1 MPKIYIIGI
10 GTGAVRTITREAEE
24 IILSSDCLIGDKR
37 VLKPFEH
44 LNKPVFCSS
53 SVNEIKTYLA
63 GCSEKDQISILVS
76 GDVGFY
82 SLAKTLLAGNPEIKA
97 ELICGISSLQY
108 FCAKHKIPWEDV
120 NVLSLHGRKGS
131 VVNRVR
137 NNPVVFI
144 LTGGAVNPAQVCREL
159 CQAGLEWVR
168 VSTGEDLSYPQEKI
182 TTGTARALAEKDFGS
197 LSVMLVFNDKVSK
210 RGYAA
215 LGLPDEMFKRGK
227 TPMTKQEVRAVV
239 LSKLRLKPSDTVFD
253 IGAGT
258 GSVAVEIALL
268 LTDGEVYALEKDEE
282 AVGLL
287 QENKQLFSA
296 YNLQVR
302 QAAAPDGLAELPV
315 PDKVFIGG
323 SGGKLQAILN
333 AIYAKN
339 PEVRVVIS
347 VITLETLS
355 ETVAY
360 FRNKTD
366 LNVEIIS
373 VAVAKAQKLGDYNL
387 LKGQNP
393 VFIITAE
400 SKSRLKQIEPENLRE
415 SGGQA

>member
-1 MPKIYIIGI
+1 MPNVYIIGI
-10 GTGAVRTITREAEE
+10 GTGAARTMTCEAEE
-24 IILSSDCLIGDKR
+24 IILKSDCLIGDKR
-37 VLKPFEH
+37 VLQPFEH
-44 LNKPVFCSS
+44 LNKPLLYSS
-53 SVNEIKTYLA
+53 SVTEINTYLA
-63 GCSEKDQISILVS
+63 GCRENDQVSVLVS

-82 SLAKTLLAGNPEIKA
+82 SLAKRLVAGDPENKV

-144 LTGGAVNPAQVCREL
+144 LTGGAVSPAQVCREL

-168 VSTGEDLSYPQEKI
+168 ISIGEDLSYPQEKI
-182 TTGTARALAEKDFGS
+182 TTGTAQALAEKNFGP

-210 RGYAA
+210 RDYAA
-215 LGLPDEMFKRGK
+215 HGLPDEMFSRGK
-227 TPMTKQEVRAVV
+227 APMTKQEVRSIV

-258 GSVAVEIALL
+258 GSVAVEMALL
-268 LTDGEVYALEKDEE
+268 LTDGAVYALEKDGE

-287 QENKQLFSA
+287 QKNKQLFSA
-296 YNLQVR
+296 YNLHIR
-302 QAAAPDGLAELPV
+302 QTVAPDGLAELPV

-323 SGGKLQAILN
+323 SGGKLQAILD
-333 AIYAKN
+333 AIYSKN

-360 FRNKTD
+360 YKNRPD
-366 LNVEIIS
+366 LDVEIVS

-400 SKSRLKQIEPENLRE
+400 SKDRLKPIEPENLRE
-415 SGGQA
+415 SGEQA